1 MAEYI
6 RTDNSNFNVKEELK
20 KAKKIK
26 NTPRHIDNLSVNE
39 YNKVRK
45 EWELSK
51 EGDVV
56 LRVDPNDG
64 REYYWD
70 KKLGREVSKTGQ
82 FFGRY
87 GGKSIRDRVEEYWR
101 KKNNLPTKAERQQAI
116 KDIKYLE
123 ARIRYEQRDTFR
135 NKEVTKWGYE
145 DGKRKVTKST
155 VHAENIRKDKEAGR
169 ILEDGRTVYEAKWDA
184 ETNRFETDMVN
195 SYENSSY
202 YQKDLSSLNTR
213 VQNKAKEETKTIK
226 EKPVVETV
234 SKPSRYMEMQKRQ
247 KELDETVNKNPMKSN
262 ALKIPP
268 KEVKTYDLRNLLQI
282 EQ

>member
-1 MAEYI
+1 MTDYI
-6 RTDNSNFNVKEELK
+6 GTDNPNFNVKEELK
-20 KAKKIK
+20 KAKKIRD
-26 NTPRHIDNLSVNE
+26 TPRYLHNLSVNE

-56 LRVDPNDG
+56 LKVDPRNG

-87 GGKSIRDRVEEYWR
+87 GGKSIHDRVEEYWR
-101 KKNNLPTKAERQQAI
+101 KKNNIPTEDERNQAI
-116 KDIKYLE
+116 KDIRYLE
-123 ARIRYEQRDTFR
+123 ARIRYEQRETFK

-145 DGKRKVTKST
+145 DGKRKITKST

-169 ILEDGRTVYEAKWDA
+169 VLEDGRTVYEAKYEG
-184 ETNRFETDMVN
+184 ETNQFESNMVD
-195 SYENSSY
+195 SYEDSSY
-202 YQKDLSSLNTR
+202 YQNDRDLLNTR
-213 VQNKAKEETKTIK
+213 VQNKAKEEKKTIK

-234 SKPSRYMEMQKRQ
+234 SKSNRYMEMQKRQ
-247 KELDETVNKNPMKSN
+247 RELDEIYNKNPMKSN